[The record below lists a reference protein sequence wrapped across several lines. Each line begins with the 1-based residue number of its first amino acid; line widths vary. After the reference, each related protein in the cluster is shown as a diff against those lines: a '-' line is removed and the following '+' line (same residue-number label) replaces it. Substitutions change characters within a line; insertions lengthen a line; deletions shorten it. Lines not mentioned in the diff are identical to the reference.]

1 MDEAT
6 ELLETAMYREVASQA
21 FYEGARVHTDDPGAK
36 ALLTE
41 LAAEEVQHAQYL
53 KKLKATGAPVHTEK
67 LPDLKIAEYLAAPV
81 SLTGAG
87 LQETLAFAVKKE
99 QESVEFYS
107 RMMGAMTKRSAKRL
121 CQKLVHQELEHKLK
135 LEILY
140 DDIFFG
146 ED

>member
-21 FYEGARVHTDDPGAK
+21 FYEGAFRQTDDPGAR
-36 ALLTE
+36 ALLVE
-41 LAAEEVQHAQYL
+41 LAADEVQHSKYL
-53 KKLKATGAPVHTEK
+53 KDLKEKGAPAHTEK
-67 LPDLKIAEYLAAPV
+67 LPDLKISEYLSAPA
-81 SLTGAG
+81 SLSGAG
-87 LQETLAFAVKKE
+87 LQETLAFAAKKE
-99 QESVEFYS
+99 QESVDFYT
-107 RMMGAMTKRSAKRL
+107 RMMGAMTQRSAKRL

-140 DDIFFG
+140 DDLFFS